1 MENKK
6 GYHDSAG
13 GRKMILSAGRTRAA
27 QQDSGR
33 AMHPLM
39 ADLLCEAIGNTFE
52 ADYLVFFLVSQ
63 KWKDCLE

>member
-33 AMHPLM
+33 ANE
-39 ADLLCEAIGNTFE
+39 D
-52 ADYLVFFLVSQ
+52 
-63 KWKDCLE
+63 